1 MRFVLLVSLAAVL
14 TPSLVHAHNVGVQ
27 CDLIDGKVVVH
38 VFYDDGTDS
47 AGAKVRVVNAK
58 GDEVGKGVTD
68 AKGKWRFNSPDPG
81 KYVVHVDAGVGHH
94 AEATFTVPSS
104 TTEPRQTIG
113 DAPTREEA
121 TAKPQTISDGPR
133 REEATATPW
142 LKIIIGLVAIAGLAA
157 AFLLAGVLWKNQ

>member
-38 VFYDDGTDS
+38 VFYDDRTDT

-94 AEATFTVPSS
+94 AEATLTVPGN
-104 TTEPRQTIG
+104 TTAES
-113 DAPTREEA
+113 
-121 TAKPQTISDGPR
+121 QTISDGPT

-142 LKIIIGLVAIAGLAA
+142 AKIVIGLVTITALAG
-157 AFLLAGVLWKNQ
+157 AFLLAGALRKKQ